1 MLKLIIVI
9 YDELTT
15 SNRRLVNSEFQRYT
29 ITAFSGGGEAGHC
42 GSDCVVV
49 GFKTTC
55 AISAYHH

>member
-29 ITAFSGGGEAGHC
+29 ITAFSGGGEAI
-42 GSDCVVV
+42 VVV
-49 GFKTTC
+49 I
-55 AISAYHH
+55 AW